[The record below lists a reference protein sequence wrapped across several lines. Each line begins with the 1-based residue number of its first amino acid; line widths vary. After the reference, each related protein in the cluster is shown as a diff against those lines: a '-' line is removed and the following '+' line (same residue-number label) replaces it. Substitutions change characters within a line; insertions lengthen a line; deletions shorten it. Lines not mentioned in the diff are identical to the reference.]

1 MQRKKDRELNSVGF
15 LLLAACWKRGEGVRD
30 GGGTER
36 QEAQDRVAEAQVG
49 RTAGRMRCQQSR
61 WLERPS
67 MTTVMTTS

>member
-15 LLLAACWKRGEGVRD
+15 LLLAACWKRGEGVID

-49 RTAGRMRCQQSR
+49 ENCRKDEVVSR
-61 WLERPS
+61 ADG
-67 MTTVMTTS
+67 